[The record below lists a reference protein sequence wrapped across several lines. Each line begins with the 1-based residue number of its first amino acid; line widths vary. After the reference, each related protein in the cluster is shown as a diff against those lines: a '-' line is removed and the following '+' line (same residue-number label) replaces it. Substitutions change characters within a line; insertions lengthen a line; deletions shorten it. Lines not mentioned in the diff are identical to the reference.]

1 MLYSGD
7 DVVFAPS
14 RQLIWGNSR
23 KDLRILVLLA
33 GSWPKNQCHMLNI
46 VGKSTNT
53 SAAWGRGGRHEG

>member
-14 RQLIWGNSR
+14 RQLIWANSR
-23 KDLRILVLLA
+23 KVLRILVLLA
-33 GSWPKNQCHMLNI
+33 GSAPKNQCHMLNI